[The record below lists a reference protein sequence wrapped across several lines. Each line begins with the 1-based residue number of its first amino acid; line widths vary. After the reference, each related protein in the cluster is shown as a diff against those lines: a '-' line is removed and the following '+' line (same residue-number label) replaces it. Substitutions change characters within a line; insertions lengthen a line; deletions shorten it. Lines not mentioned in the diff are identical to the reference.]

1 MGAIGVEPS
10 VGYKPRA
17 VERGNME
24 RASLTETTEA
34 VENVHLAQLA
44 AGERMSVQHFE
55 FEPGASVPIHDHHH
69 EQSGFVYEGELTF
82 LLEDGEVVVG
92 AGDSYVLDAEEVHGA
107 ENRGETAVRGVD
119 VFSPP
124 RPNPDWAE

>member
-1 MGAIGVEPS
+1 
-10 VGYKPRA
+10 
-17 VERGNME
+17 ME

-34 VENVHLAQLA
+34 VENVHLAQLT
-44 AGERMSVQHFE
+44 AGEEMSVQHFE
-55 FEPGASVPIHDHHH
+55 FEPGASVPTHDHPH

-82 LLEDGEVVVG
+82 LLEDGEVVVE
-92 AGDSYVLDAEEVHGA
+92 AGDSYVLAGGEVHGA
-107 ENRGETAVRGVD
+107 ENRGEAPVRGVD

>member
-1 MGAIGVEPS
+1 
-10 VGYKPRA
+10 
-17 VERGNME
+17 ME
-24 RASLTETTEA
+24 RVSLTETTEA

-44 AGERMSVQHFE
+44 AGEEMSVQHFE

-69 EQSGFVYEGELTF
+69 EQSGFIYEGELTF
-82 LLEDGEVVVG
+82 LLEDGELVVA
-92 AGDSYVLDAEEVHGA
+92 AGDSYVIAGGEVHGA
-107 ENRGETAVRGVD
+107 ENRGETPVRGVD